1 MKLGA
6 RILKTGVA
14 IMLALFLAKLFQLP
28 TPVFAGIA
36 AIFALQPT
44 IYRSYLSIIEQIQG
58 NIFGAIIAVVFVLLL
73 GNSVITIGVA
83 AIVLIILNLKLK
95 IENTIPLSLVTLI
108 AIMETPG
115 DTFIQFALIR
125 FSTIILGVLSA
136 FIVNLV
142 FLPPKYETK
151 LFYKISDVTE
161 EITKWIRLNTRH
173 ASEHMLLKNDIEK
186 LKDSL
191 IKVEQLY
198 LMYKEE
204 RNYFKRNDSVKARKL
219 VIYRQMISTSK
230 KALDT
235 LKRLHRYEH
244 ELSHTS
250 DEFQQTIQHQLDAL
264 ISHHEQV
271 MLVFVGKIKPKT
283 PIEEQSQCINRE
295 NLFNLFLTQ
304 QNQLNEEDETCLY
317 HSMQV
322 VSAIIEYDEHV
333 EHLDL
338 LVNSFHSYHQE
349 ENEVVLEEEE

>member
-250 DEFQQTIQHQLDAL
+250 DEFQQTIQHQLDGL